1 MVGEYDLG
9 IGGHYARLARFDE
22 NDRNKCHLRQA

>member
-9 IGGHYARLARFDE
+9 IRTVSEGGDDGIYENFDL
-22 NDRNKCHLRQA
+22 HLQ